1 LHRSISRGDFG
12 KAGRMAKNIVICS
25 DGTGNTAIKGRGTNV
40 FKLFEAVDL
49 NGHRT
54 NAHLRPQIAFYDDG
68 VGTENFKPLRLLGGA
83 AGAGL
88 GRNVRQLYSQLSRVY
103 DPGDRIYLFG
113 FSRGAFTV
121 RTLAGM
127 INACGLVDGTR
138 IETSKRL
145 RRAVRDT
152 YCAYRAGYDS
162 LLTRVCRTLA
172 RRPGRAT
179 AIDALRTTY
188 EVHYPVPIAFVGV
201 WDTVDAVG
209 LPLGVSSFVN
219 RVIYQFKFPTH
230 SLGKCVEYACHAL
243 SIDEP
248 RVAFQPVLWDET
260 PDLPIPASLR
270 SSRSGGDGGGRRL
283 DQVWFAGVH
292 SNIGGGYP
300 KQGMS
305 LVALDWML
313 HKAQARG
320 LRLNEQDLK
329 LYTGHASVDDKMY
342 DPRAGFGLFYR
353 WSPRDITKLCAAR
366 QVAPQIHLTVAERL
380 AHGTDEYALG
390 NLPANTRIVFTET
403 GDAAADDVGRLRA
416 EKVEDVIRRAH
427 LGRRHLLAEV
437 KGAVTIGE
445 VSYWLFIA
453 AWVVLLVAA
462 IGAATEPGRPTL
474 AAIASGAWHVATSL
488 LTLHFGDV
496 WPTMRTIWTSWWRM
510 TVFAA
515 LGTFCC
521 AWLLSRIADNR
532 MSDAFSSFWHKP
544 RQELRTALKC
554 ARKEA
559 EAMPA
564 PPDITFAARLQ
575 SDRSELHARMG
586 SG

>member
-1 LHRSISRGDFG
+1 
-12 KAGRMAKNIVICS
+12 MAKNIVICS

-54 NAHLRPQIAFYDDG
+54 NACLQPQIAFYDDG
-68 VGTENFKPLRLLGGA
+68 VGTEDFKPLRLLGGA

-103 DPGDRIYLFG
+103 DEGDCVFLFG

-138 IETSKRL
+138 IETTQRL
-145 RRAVRDT
+145 RRAVHDA

-162 LLTRVCRTLA
+162 VITKTFRSLA
-172 RRPGRAT
+172 RRPGRSSAVE
-179 AIDALRTTY
+179 ALRANY
-188 EVHYPVPIAFVGV
+188 KVHHPVPVAFLGV

-209 LPLGVSSFVN
+209 LPFGLSGFVN
-219 RVIYQFKFPTH
+219 AFIYHFKFPTQN
-230 SLGKCVEYACHAL
+230 LGACVEYACHAL

-260 PDLPIPASLR
+260 PEEACSAPQPPA
-270 SSRSGGDGGGRRL
+270 GAGRRGPRL

-292 SNIGGGYP
+292 SNVGGGYP

-313 HKAQARG
+313 HKARSCG
-320 LRLNEQDLK
+320 LRLNDQDLR
-329 LYTGHASVDDKMY
+329 LYSGHASVDDKLY
-342 DPRAGFGLFYR
+342 DPRAGLGLFYR
-353 WSPRDITKLCAAR
+353 WSPRNIVALCR
-366 QVAPQIHLTVAERL
+366 RNGVFPQVHLTVAKRL

-390 NLPANTRIVFTET
+390 NLPADAEVVITET
-403 GDAAADDVGRLRA
+403 GDPIADDVARLRA
-416 EKVEDVIRRAH
+416 KSVQEVMRDAH
-427 LGRRHLLAEV
+427 QGRPDLLAEV
-437 KGAVTIGE
+437 KGAVIIGE
-445 VSYWLFIA
+445 LSYWLFIA
-453 AWVVLLVAA
+453 AWIVLLTAA
-462 IGAATEPGRPTL
+462 IGATVESGRPVLWGVASSAWHL
-474 AAIASGAWHVATSL
+474 AASL
-488 LTLHFGDV
+488 LTLQLGEL
-496 WPTMRTIWTSWWRM
+496 WRTFQAVLASSWRIAVL
-510 TVFAA
+510 TV
-515 LGTFCC
+515 LVTFCV

-544 RQELRTALKC
+544 RQKLRSALKS

-559 EAMPA
+559 EAMTA
-564 PPDITFAARLQ
+564 PLDISPDAGSRFNRL
-575 SDRSELHARMG
+575 G
-586 SG
+586 SCANYPSTRPLPSTMVK